1 MAFTVTD
8 FHDLLTLLEQ
18 QPAWRDQLRNILL
31 PDDLLA
37 TPGRLDEIRDILAEI
52 AQTQAITATRMDQLT
67 ERMNQLTGRMNQL
80 TERMDQL
87 TERMDQLTE
96 RIDQLTERIDR
107 LGDRVDQ
114 LVAVMAA
121 MERRIARI
129 ENRLSV
135 ADGFLQEHKYR
146 THPGAYFGKIIRK
159 ARVVPIEDLYDLL
172 EATLT
177 DDEYDEVLPVDM
189 IVKGRLR
196 ELPGQDVY
204 LAVEVSIVVD
214 KEDVR
219 RADRR
224 AELLRKAGL
233 TAMPVVAGEDLTDG
247 GERQAQA
254 WKIPVLQNGRV
265 LLWEDALTQW
275 AHRLVA

>member
-8 FHDLLTLLEQ
+8 FHDLMNLLEQ
-18 QPAWRDQLRNILL
+18 QPDWRHQLRNVLL

-37 TPGRLDEIRDILAEI
+37 TPTRIEEIRAILAET
-52 AQTQAITATRMDQLT
+52 AQTQAITATRVDQLG
-67 ERMNQLTGRMNQL
+67 ERMVQLTVRVDQL
-80 TERMDQL
+80 GERMDQL
-87 TERMDQLTE
+87 TERV
-96 RIDQLTERIDR
+96 DR

-114 LVAVMAA
+114 LVSVMEA

-129 ENRLSV
+129 EGRLSV

-159 ARVVPIEDLYDLL
+159 ARVVPIEDIYDVL

-204 LAVEVSIVVD
+204 LAVEVSVVVD

-265 LLWEDALTQW
+265 LLWGDALMLW
-275 AHRLVA
+275 AQRLAN

>member
-8 FHDLLTLLEQ
+8 FHDLMNLLEQ
-18 QPAWRDQLRNILL
+18 QPDWRHQLRNVLL

-37 TPGRLDEIRDILAEI
+37 TPTRIEEIRAILAET
-52 AQTQAITATRMDQLT
+52 AQTQAITATRVDQLG
-67 ERMNQLTGRMNQL
+67 ERMVQLTVRV
-80 TERMDQL
+80 DQL
-87 TERMDQLTE
+87 GVRVDQLGE
-96 RIDQLTERIDR
+96 RVDR
-107 LGDRVDQ
+107 LGDRIDQ
-114 LVAVMAA
+114 LVTVMEA

-129 ENRLSV
+129 EGRLSV

-159 ARVVPIEDLYDLL
+159 ARVVPIEDIYDVL

-196 ELPGQDVY
+196 ELPDQDVY
-204 LAVEVSIVVD
+204 LAVEVSVVVD

-265 LLWEDALTQW
+265 LLWGDALTLW
-275 AHRLVA
+275 AQRLGN

>member
-1 MAFTVTD
+1 MTFTVTD
-8 FHDLLTLLEQ
+8 FHDLMNLLEQ
-18 QPAWRDQLRNILL
+18 QPDWRHQLRNVLL

-37 TPGRLDEIRDILAEI
+37 TPTRIEEIRAILAET
-52 AQTQAITATRMDQLT
+52 AQTQAITATRVDQLG
-67 ERMNQLTGRMNQL
+67 ERMVQLTVRVDQL
-80 TERMDQL
+80 GERMDQL
-87 TERMDQLTE
+87 TERV
-96 RIDQLTERIDR
+96 DR

-114 LVAVMAA
+114 LVSVMEA

-129 ENRLSV
+129 EGRLSV

-159 ARVVPIEDLYDLL
+159 ARVVPIEDIYDVL

-204 LAVEVSIVVD
+204 LAVEVSVVVD

-265 LLWEDALTQW
+265 LLWGDALTLW
-275 AHRLVA
+275 AQRLGN

>member
-8 FHDLLTLLEQ
+8 FHDLMNLLEQ
-18 QPAWRDQLRNILL
+18 QPDWRHQLRNVLL

-37 TPGRLDEIRDILAEI
+37 TPTRIEEIRAILAET
-52 AQTQAITATRMDQLT
+52 AQTQAITATRIDQL
-67 ERMNQLTGRMNQL
+67 G
-80 TERMDQL
+80 ERMDQL
-87 TERMDQLTE
+87 TVRVDQLGERMDQLTV
-96 RIDQLTERIDR
+96 RVDQLGVRMDQLGERVDR
-107 LGDRVDQ
+107 LGDRIDQ
-114 LVAVMAA
+114 LVTVMEA

-129 ENRLSV
+129 EGRLSV

-159 ARVVPIEDLYDLL
+159 ARVVPIEDIYDVL

-204 LAVEVSIVVD
+204 LAVEVSVVVD

-265 LLWEDALTQW
+265 LLWGDALTLW
-275 AHRLVA
+275 AQRLGN

>member
-8 FHDLLTLLEQ
+8 FHDLMNLLEQ
-18 QPAWRDQLRNILL
+18 QPEWRYQLRNVLL

-37 TPGRLDEIRDILAEI
+37 TPTRIEEIRAILAEI

-67 ERMNQLTGRMNQL
+67 VRMDQLTV
-80 TERMDQL
+80 RMDQL
-87 TERMDQLTE
+87 TERV
-96 RIDQLTERIDR
+96 DR

-114 LVAVMAA
+114 LVSVMEA

-129 ENRLSV
+129 EGRLSV

-146 THPGAYFGKIIRK
+146 THPGAFFGKIIRK
-159 ARVVPIEDLYDLL
+159 ARVVPIEDIYDVL

-204 LAVEVSIVVD
+204 LAVEVSVVVD

-265 LLWEDALTQW
+265 LLWGDALTLW
-275 AHRLVA
+275 AQRLAN

>member
-8 FHDLLTLLEQ
+8 FHDLMNLLEQ
-18 QPAWRDQLRNILL
+18 QPEWRYQLRNVLL

-37 TPGRLDEIRDILAEI
+37 TPTRIDEIRALLAET
-52 AQTQAITATRMDQLT
+52 AQTQAITATRIDQLGEQMIQLTVRMDQLT
-67 ERMNQLTGRMNQL
+67 ERVDRLG
-80 TERMDQL
+80 ERMDQL
-87 TERMDQLTE
+87 TERV
-96 RIDQLTERIDR
+96 DR

-114 LVAVMAA
+114 LVTVMEA

-146 THPGAYFGKIIRK
+146 THPGAYFGKIVRK
-159 ARVVPIEDLYDLL
+159 ARVVPIEDLYDVL

-196 ELPGQDVY
+196 ELPGQDLY
-204 LAVEVSIVVD
+204 LAVEVSVVVD

-219 RADRR
+219 RAERR

-254 WKIPVLQNGRV
+254 RKIPVLQNGRV
-265 LLWEDALTQW
+265 LLWDDALTLW
-275 AHRLVA
+275 AQRLAT